1 MKAVLG
7 KRSLQAVVISLAV
20 LACAG
25 TAQAA
30 VTLQVQRL
38 SLTNVDDAAGRWQH
52 EGGRILLGSQ
62 QVGNYIIVR
71 RVTPSGT
78 GPQNTASVTMTIF
91 LLGSSPPRN
100 LTLQGAHDFSSG
112 RYVGSVS
119 AASDMFMGIHQGS
132 TFAGDA
138 GAGTLTFS
146 P

>member
-1 MKAVLG
+1 MKVVLG
-7 KRSLQAVVISLAV
+7 KRSLLAAAISLSV
-20 LACAG
+20 LSFGRGAY
-25 TAQAA
+25 AA

-38 SLTNVDDAAGRWQH
+38 SLANVDDAAGRWQH
-52 EGGRILLGSQ
+52 EGGRVLLGSQ

-100 LTLQGAHDFSSG
+100 LTLQGAHDFGSG

-119 AASDMFMGIHQGS
+119 AASDVFMGVHQGS